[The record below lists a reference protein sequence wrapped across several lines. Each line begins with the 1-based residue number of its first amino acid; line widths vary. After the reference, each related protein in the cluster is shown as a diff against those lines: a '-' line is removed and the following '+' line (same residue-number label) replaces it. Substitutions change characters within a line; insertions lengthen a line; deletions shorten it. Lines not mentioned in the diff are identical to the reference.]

1 MGAMRDWRRRRTRDV
16 GRLAPFGL
24 LGGVP
29 ARRRVGGDFRLTY
42 PASLAG
48 TVTSTVDGPMVSDA
62 RDLRIIDAL
71 GR

>member
-1 MGAMRDWRRRRTRDV
+1 MTG
-16 GRLAPFGL
+16 LAAAPYSKMLAVSHHLASSEACL
-24 LGGVP
+24 LGGG
-29 ARRRVGGDFRLTY
+29 VGGDFRLTY